1 MQEERVS
8 ALTVCEREFIIEAG
22 GKDRTEA
29 FAQAFSAL
37 KARAY
42 KEVDGLIVEMQP
54 QDVFVLSEEERSKT
68 EQLADYFK
76 PRELKPYN
84 IKVSIIVRLKYIP
97 NK

>member
-54 QDVFVLSEEERSKT
+54 QDVFILSEEERKKT
-68 EQLADYFK
+68 QQLEDYF
-76 PRELKPYN
+76 
-84 IKVSIIVRLKYIP
+84 
-97 NK
+97 